1 MIDLQDICFITV
13 TITCGYET
21 PVFSI
26 NLFGVFFQLLK
37 GHGHNL
43 SWKFFNFIFQFKCW
57 QSFTIKE
64 FVMVNQ
70 NWMSGKQLQ
79 ITVTFFLFESYNL
92 HGLWDHKRIFD
103 FSTGFSSIT
112 LKWLHFINEDS
123 SLIFKSPR
131 RKGYWQVPEFFLE
144 YVMFQFFFSWLFH
157 FIRQNVYLQHILL

>member
-1 MIDLQDICFITV
+1 MIDLQAICFITV

-70 NWMSGKQLQ
+70 NWMSGEQLQ
-79 ITVTFFLFESYNL
+79 MRYRANNSLLYMNKSKLLTCFCIQILYN
-92 HGLWDHKRIFD
+92 HVYIGK
-103 FSTGFSSIT
+103 
-112 LKWLHFINEDS
+112 
-123 SLIFKSPR
+123 SLINL
-131 RKGYWQVPEFFLE
+131 YHFFIWKLKL
-144 YVMFQFFFSWLFH
+144 VWLF
-157 FIRQNVYLQHILL
+157 RSLTNVLLLNWIFQYYIKMTAFH